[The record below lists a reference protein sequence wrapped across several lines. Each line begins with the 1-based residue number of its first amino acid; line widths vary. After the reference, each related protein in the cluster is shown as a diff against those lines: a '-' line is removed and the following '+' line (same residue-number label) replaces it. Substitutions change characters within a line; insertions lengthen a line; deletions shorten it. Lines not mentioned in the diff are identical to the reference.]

1 MMPITETVKQ
11 LLIINVIFFIG
22 SLLIPEAQ
30 VNLPM
35 YFFENPMFGFWQP
48 LTSMFMH
55 GGVMHLLFNMFG
67 LYMFGSTL
75 EQFWGAKKFLFF
87 YISCGLGA
95 ALVHQGV
102 NYFEFQ
108 SAYDILIN
116 NGLTPNEIQTLLTDG
131 SVRAKNASANS
142 VVIQEAVNSLS
153 GAYKIPVVGASGA
166 IYGILVAFAFM
177 FPDTKLM
184 LLFLPVPIKAK
195 YFVPGLLLLDL
206 FSGLNG
212 SAIFGTSTGIAHF
225 AHLGGAL
232 SGYLIMRYW
241 KKNQFNQNRWD

>member
-1 MMPITETVKQ
+1 
-11 LLIINVIFFIG
+11 
-22 SLLIPEAQ
+22 
-30 VNLPM
+30 
-35 YFFENPMFGFWQP
+35 
-48 LTSMFMH
+48 
-55 GGVMHLLFNMFG
+55 
-67 LYMFGSTL
+67 
-75 EQFWGAKKFLFF
+75 LFF

-108 SAYDILIN
+108 SAYNILIN
-116 NGLTPNEIQTLLTDG
+116 NGLTPNEIQTLLTEG
-131 SVRAKNASANS
+131 SVRAQNASPNGAA
-142 VVIQEAVNSLS
+142 IQEAVNSLS

-177 FPDTKLM
+177 FPDAKLM

-195 YFVPGLLLLDL
+195 YFVPGLMLLDL

-212 SAIFGTSTGIAHF
+212 SSIFGMSTGIAHF

-232 SGYLIMRYW
+232 TGFLIMRYW
-241 KKNQFNQNRWD
+241 KKNQFNQNRWN